1 MFPAGVAL
9 EDIGEADVGGSA
21 ETFDEGIAEH
31 NGAGGGG
38 MHRTLNI
45 AGSVTV
51 GVVFDR
57 VASALVNEMTIGA
70 VPHSEGGVDV
80 GPEGVVIE
88 VIAGTAGGP
97 FFGMNQDER
106 GEFGQDREDE
116 EIDQYEF
123 ENVPELLKKRFW
135 LRSFCYIRRWSGHS
149 HSHRGFATS
158 VTNNILKRNE
168 R

>member
-31 NGAGGGG
+31 DGAGGGG

-45 AGSVTV
+45 TGSVTV
-51 GVVFDR
+51 GVVFDG
-57 VASALVNEMTIGA
+57 VASALVNEMTVGA
-70 VPHSEGGVDV
+70 VPDSEGGVVV
-80 GPEGVVIE
+80 GPEGVVID

-97 FFGMNQDER
+97 FFGMNHDER

-123 ENVPELLKKRFW
+123 ENGAKLLRKGFRFGR
-135 LRSFCYIRRWSGHS
+135 LDSIGRR
-149 HSHRGFATS
+149 F
-158 VTNNILKRNE
+158 
-168 R
+168 